1 MKFGSRIESVRNV
14 DTFFK
19 KGLSEEQLTDVIEKE
34 KEDDMS
40 SEQIDRAFEKVD
52 TLSMEEVKAY
62 DSELDDFLRK

>member
-34 KEDDMS
+34 KKT
-40 SEQIDRAFEKVD
+40 I
-52 TLSMEEVKAY
+52 
-62 DSELDDFLRK
+62 